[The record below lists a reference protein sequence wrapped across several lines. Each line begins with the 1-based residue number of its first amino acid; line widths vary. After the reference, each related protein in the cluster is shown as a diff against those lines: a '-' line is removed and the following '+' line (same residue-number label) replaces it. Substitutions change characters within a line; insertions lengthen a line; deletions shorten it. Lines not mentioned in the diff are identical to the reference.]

1 MERRSR
7 IFSVLLL
14 GALTFFTAQTASA
27 QGSSPSTTVAPYLDS
42 ALPGVTITS
51 ILTVD
56 DGIVPKTGGGTTR
69 LVGIPDG
76 VGVVDGN
83 ELTPAEPNFF
93 YLIVNHELN
102 STQGIVRDHGS
113 NGAFVS
119 KWKVDKNTLEVVEG
133 DDLIKQVFDWD
144 ENTQS
149 FSPASI
155 TFDRMCS
162 SDRPAPSGLYN
173 SGSGLGSQEIIYLN
187 GEESFSTGR
196 AWGHVVTGADA
207 GNSYHLEHLGFAAY
221 ENIVVSP
228 FEQDATVAVLTDDAT
243 NGEIYVYVGQKQ
255 ATGTEVE
262 KAGLVGGNLYSM
274 SVVGKPFEL
283 DLDLATAVGPT
294 EPIELKLIGEPG
306 NRPVDINDVTNR
318 GVDTITPVDPSQ
330 TFESLKMG
338 GPEDGAWDTR
348 PGFENTFYFVTKGTA
363 SNGLNAPT
371 RLWKIEFGSI
381 ANPAAGG
388 TLTLLLDGPDLR
400 LGSLDNMGFDVLGG
414 APKLMIQE
422 DIGGDPRL
430 GKIWEYDINTNM
442 LEEVAQHTDRFFDG
456 APNFFTTNE
465 ESSGVVS
472 LKEVLGEGWFASS
485 VQVHTSNGLSDSA
498 ELVEQGQLIVFDVGS
513 RGADLQRTKLI
524 ANGDLWDYRADGVD
538 PGAAWNTSGFVI
550 DADWNRD
557 TTGAATGP
565 IPTMLGYGESP
576 GRLATD
582 IGQPPAPR
590 AAAYYFRQEFDL
602 ANPADVIL
610 FDLYMK
616 VDDGAVVYINGVE
629 VARYNLNLDLAV
641 DNTTFASQNEGA
653 ELDWKQIPITGANVP
668 LQATGNVLAISV
680 HQENS
685 GSSDMR
691 MDAELFAWLDSPDAG
706 TAPATP
712 ANLAAGNPTE
722 VSLDL
727 GWDAQSD
734 ARFFRIERQVD
745 GDVAW
750 DVIEPEYPGTLS
762 SYVDTDVQSGT
773 TYNYRM
779 WATNLHGRSA
789 LSAVAQG
796 TTAVSLVPVLFLEDF
811 EVPNSFGQFSLV
823 DVAEPNAGYSWLL
836 WDFGTDGAVQGN
848 NFGSGLGATEDWLIT
863 TDPLNFLFFR
873 DEVLNYDSQISF
885 SGPVPQV
892 LYSTDYDPDVNLDPN
907 TATWSVIHIDTSSEG
922 TLTTQGPFDLSA
934 IPDTAHLAF
943 LYTGNGGAGGQS
955 VRFTLDDV
963 TVKGECGYDFEGGE
977 NSDIEADS
985 SNPWEIYNL
994 GSAFGWIYD
1003 TRAGQQSAINNNFG
1017 SPAGGTLGGTEADD
1031 WLISPPIFVGDELTG
1046 VDFQYYENFGDTIS
1060 DR

>member
-1 MERRSR
+1 MSM
-7 IFSVLLL
+7 LLVAT
-14 GALTFFTAQTASA
+14 GASA
-27 QGSSPSTTVAPYLDS
+27 QSTSPSTSVAPYLDS
-42 ALPGVTITS
+42 ALPGVAITS

-56 DGIVPKTGGGTTR
+56 DGSLPKTGGGTTR
-69 LVGIPDG
+69 FVGIPDG
-76 VGVVDGN
+76 IGAIDGN
-83 ELTPAEPNFF
+83 ELSPADPGFF
-93 YLIVNHELN
+93 YLLVNHELN
-102 STQGIVRDHGS
+102 STQGIARDHGN

-119 KWKVDKNTLEVVEG
+119 KWKVDKTTLEVVEG
-133 DDLIKQVFDWD
+133 DDLIKQTFDWD

-149 FSPASI
+149 FGAASI
-155 TFDRMCS
+155 VFDRFCS
-162 SDRPAPSGLYN
+162 SDRPAPTALYN
-173 SGSGLGSQEIIYLN
+173 AGSGLGSQEIIYFN

-196 AWGHVVTGADA
+196 VWGHVVTGPDA

-221 ENIVVSP
+221 ENVVLSP

-255 ATGTEVE
+255 ATGNEVE
-262 KAGLVGGNLYSM
+262 KAGLVGGDLYAM
-274 SVVGKPFEL
+274 AVAAKPYEL
-283 DLDLATAVGPT
+283 DLDLATAVGPS
-294 EPIELKLIGEPG
+294 EPIELKLIGTAG
-306 NRPVDINDVTNR
+306 NRPVDGNDVTNR
-318 GVDTITPVDPSQ
+318 GLDTITPVDPAQ

-371 RLWKIEFGSI
+371 RLWKIEFASI

-400 LGSLDNMGFDVLGG
+400 LGSLDNMGFAVLGG
-414 APKLMIQE
+414 APKLLIQE

-430 GKIWEYDINTNM
+430 GKIWEYDITTGA

-472 LKEVLGEGWFASS
+472 LEPILGEGWFAST
-485 VQVHTSNGLSDSA
+485 VQVHTSNGLSNSA
-498 ELVEQGQLIVFDVGS
+498 ELVEQGQLIVFDIGS
-513 RGADLQRTKLI
+513 RGADLERSKI
-524 ANGDLWDYRADGVD
+524 VASGDLWDYRADGVD
-538 PGAAWNTSGFVI
+538 PGATWNTAGFAI

-565 IPTMLGYGESP
+565 IATMLGYGESA
-576 GRLATD
+576 GRLASD
-582 IGQPPAPR
+582 IVQPPAPR
-590 AAAYYFRQEFDL
+590 APAYYFRKEFDL

-629 VARYNLNLDLAV
+629 VARYNLGLDQSV
-641 DNTTFASQNEGA
+641 DNSTFASQNEGA
-653 ELDWKQIPITGANVP
+653 EVDWKSIPITGANVP

-685 GSSDMR
+685 DSSDMR

-706 TAPATP
+706 AAPAAPT
-712 ANLAAGNPTE
+712 NLATSNATE
-722 VSLDL
+722 TSLDL
-727 GWDAQSD
+727 AWDAQSD
-734 ARFFRIERQVD
+734 ARFFRIERQAD

-750 DVIEPEYPGTLS
+750 EVIEPEYPGTLA
-762 SYVDTDVQSGT
+762 SYVDNDVQAGT

-789 LSAVAQG
+789 LSATAQG
-796 TTAVSLVPVLFLEDF
+796 TTTVSLVPVIFSEDF
-811 EVPNSFGQFSLV
+811 EVPNSFGAFTVV
-823 DVAEPNAGYSWLL
+823 DVAEPATGYSWLL
-836 WDFGTDGAVQGN
+836 WDFQTDGAVQGN

-863 TDPLNFLFFR
+863 TDPLNFLFYR
-873 DEVLNYDSQISF
+873 DETLSYDAQISF
-885 SGPVPQV
+885 SGPAPQV
-892 LYSTDYDPDVNLDPN
+892 LYSTDYDPTVNSDPN
-907 TATWSVIHIDTSSEG
+907 TAQWDVINIDTSSDG
-922 TLTTQGPFDLSA
+922 TLTTQGPFDIST
-934 IPDTAHLAF
+934 IPDTAYLAF
-943 LYTGNGGAGGQS
+943 LYTGDGGAGGQS

-963 TVKGECGYDFEGGE
+963 VVKGECGFDFEGGE
-977 NSDIEADS
+977 NSDIADDAS
-985 SNPWEIYNL
+985 TPWEVYNL
-994 GSAFGWIYD
+994 NSGFGWIYD

-1031 WLISPPIFVGDELTG
+1031 YLVSPPIFVDATRSPRSTSSTTRTSETRSA
-1046 VDFQYYENFGDTIS
+1046 I
-1060 DR
+1060 R